1 MIITLFVYK
10 YLPLIILL
18 FMIRNDT
25 VILNDIY
32 LIIDAT
38 SNQAQ
43 VLR

>member
-38 SNQAQ
+38 SN
-43 VLR
+43 